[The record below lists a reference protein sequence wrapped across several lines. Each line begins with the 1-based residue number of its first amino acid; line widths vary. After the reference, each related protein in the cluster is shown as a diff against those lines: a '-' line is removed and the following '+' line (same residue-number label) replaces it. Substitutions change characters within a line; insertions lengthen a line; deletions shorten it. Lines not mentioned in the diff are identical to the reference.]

1 MVTGG
6 GAAVDT
12 TDVALMLDNNG
23 HMHPGARG
31 VTLRELVRRDVR
43 KLINDLVSVDIRWM
57 KIGDA
62 MAKEL
67 ADLLRKCPRVTS
79 LDVQDNFISCIGC
92 MEIAKA
98 CASHAHIATL
108 NLSGNRIADLGAAVV
123 SSMLMANS
131 SLTHLDLCGN
141 RLERQ
146 ATEGIGGGLRGN
158 TTLQALLLDE
168 NFFGDEGANELGW
181 ALTYNSTL
189 RTLSL
194 RGNVCCP
201 APPRPASGV
210 PGSSALFPTSAC
222 PLARASLHLPRC
234 SRPASDRRP
243 HIARNAGDHKRRCK
257 HAVGRNRQ
265 ESRVGEI
272 GSVR

>member
-1 MVTGG
+1 MVTGRGG

-12 TDVALMLDNNG
+12 TDVALRLDNNG

-43 KLINDLVSVDIRWM
+43 KLMNDLVSVDIRWM

-201 APPRPASGV
+201 APPRLRRARLLGAVPHVCLPARTRAPAFAALLA
-210 PGSSALFPTSAC
+210 PGKRPPPSHRAQCRRSQAQVQAC
-222 PLARASLHLPRC
+222 C
-234 SRPASDRRP
+234 
-243 HIARNAGDHKRRCK
+243 
-257 HAVGRNRQ
+257 RQ
-265 ESRVGEI
+265 ESPRIKGW
-272 GSVR
+272 